1 MKSKLRTR
9 FWIEIGLTL
18 MSGFLLML
26 TFFQKEWIE
35 VVFRIDPDQ
44 SSGAL
49 EWFIV
54 VGLLTFTIAFAL
66 LAHSEWRHRR
76 EVAA

>member
-1 MKSKLRTR
+1 MLSKLRTR
-9 FWIEIGLTL
+9 FWIEIGLTIL
-18 MSGFLLML
+18 SGFLFTL

-44 SSGAL
+44 GSGAL

-54 VGLLTFTIAFAL
+54 VGLLTMTIAFAL
-66 LAHSEWRHRR
+66 LAHSEWRRRR
-76 EVAA
+76 EATA